1 MFHLHAFMPDL
12 DVPKF
17 HNTKISLNSIF
28 VNIPFKQIQGFSTY
42 NVSWDK
48 NKNESQNYF
57 HQWIQ
62 DVNSYHITIHTLAL
76 NN

>member
-1 MFHLHAFMPDL
+1 LNNNFKNNPAERNSCTPMFHLHAFMPDL

-57 HQWIQ
+57 HQ
-62 DVNSYHITIHTLAL
+62 
-76 NN
+76 